1 MDKVVVA
8 IPKKYSDFIDEEVS
22 LVKAIYNHSDI
33 GVIIVKGGNPKTY
46 LSTDVVKKLKEDGAR
61 ELVVMDLLKPK
72 QYFNLI
78 KELRANVLD
87 RMHVILEIF
96 VQHAGSREAQ
106 IQIELAKLRYELSI
120 IKEAVRRAKMGE
132 LHGYLGG
139 GEYGYEKYYTMA
151 VRRVARL
158 RREIEHLRKL
168 REIRRMNREKLG
180 YPHVAIV
187 GYTCAGKTTLFNYI
201 TKNYK
206 PVGPEPFTTLTPK
219 ASSACYNG
227 VKLIFIDTV
236 GFIRD
241 LPPQLI
247 EAFYATLEEIAC
259 SDAIILTVDASK
271 RLSEIKTSIISANN
285 LLESIGAHGKQSVIA
300 LNKVDLVTTERV
312 NEIVEFL
319 GGELKLDL
327 NNVVPISA
335 AKGMNVERL
344 MRKVIEVLPK

>member
-1 MDKVVVA
+1 MSKVVVA
-8 IPKKYSDFIDEEVS
+8 IPKKYSDFIDEEVG
-22 LVKAIYNHSDI
+22 LVKAIYNHSNID
-33 GVIIVKGGNPKTY
+33 VIVIKGGNPKTY
-46 LSTDVVKKLKEDGAR
+46 LSSDIVKKLKEEEVK
-61 ELVVMDLLKPK
+61 ELVVMDLLKPR
-72 QYFNLI
+72 QYFNLL

-87 RMHVILEIF
+87 RMQVILEIF
-96 VQHAGSREAQ
+96 VQHAGSKEAQ

-158 RREIEHLRKL
+158 RREIEHLRNL
-168 REIRRMNREKLG
+168 REIRRKNREKLG

-201 TKNYK
+201 TKNYR

-227 VKLIFIDTV
+227 VKLVFIDTV

-241 LPPQLI
+241 LPPQLV
-247 EAFYATLEEIAC
+247 EAFYATLEEIVY
-259 SDAIILTVDASK
+259 SDVIIVTVDASK
-271 RLSEIKTSIISANN
+271 RLSEIKASITSTNN
-285 LLESIGAHGKQSVIA
+285 ILESIGAHRKQAVIA
-300 LNKVDLVTTERV
+300 LNKIDLVTTSRV
-312 NEIVEFL
+312 EEIVEFL
-319 GGELKLDL
+319 GSKLKIDLD
-327 NNVVPISA
+327 NVVPISA
-335 AKGMNVERL
+335 AKGVNIEKL
-344 MRKVIEVLPK
+344 MEKVIESLPK

>member
-1 MDKVVVA
+1 MSKVVVA
-8 IPKKYSDFIDEEVS
+8 IPKKYSNFMDEEVS

-33 GVIIVKGGNPKTY
+33 DVIVVKGGNSKTY
-46 LSTDVVKKLKEDGAR
+46 LSRDVVKKLKESGAR
-61 ELVVMDLLKPK
+61 ELVVMDLLKPR
-72 QYFNLI
+72 QYFNLL

-87 RMHVILEIF
+87 RMHIILEIF

-168 REIRRMNREKLG
+168 REIRRRNRERLG

-206 PVGPEPFTTLTPK
+206 PVGPEPFTTLNPK

-227 VKLIFIDTV
+227 VKLVFIDTV

-247 EAFYATLEEIAC
+247 EAFYATLEEIVY
-259 SDAIILTVDASK
+259 SDAIIVTVDASK
-271 RLSEIKTSIISANN
+271 RLSEVEASITSTNN
-285 LLESIGAHGKQSVIA
+285 LLESIGAHGKRAVIA
-300 LNKVDLVTTERV
+300 LNKIDLVTSNRV
-312 NEIVEFL
+312 NEILEFL
-319 GGELKLDL
+319 GSKLKLDL

-335 AKGMNVERL
+335 AKGLNIGRLVE
-344 MRKVIEVLPK
+344 KVIEVLPK

>member
-1 MDKVVVA
+1 MSKVVAA
-8 IPKKYSDFIDEEVS
+8 IPRKYSDFIDEEVS
-22 LVKAIYNHSDI
+22 LVKAIYNHSDVD
-33 GVIIVKGGNPKTY
+33 VIIVRGGNPKTY
-46 LSTDVVKKLKEDGAR
+46 LSTDVVKKLKEDGVR
-61 ELVVMDLLKPK
+61 ELVVMDLLKPR

-106 IQIELAKLRYELSI
+106 IQIELAKLRYGLSI

-139 GEYGYEKYYTMA
+139 GEYGYEKYYAMA

-168 REIRRMNREKLG
+168 REIRRVNREKLG

-187 GYTCAGKTTLFNYI
+187 GYTCTGKTTLFNYI
-201 TKNYK
+201 TRNYK

-247 EAFYATLEEIAC
+247 EAFYATLEEIVY
-259 SDAIILTVDASK
+259 SDAIVVTVDASK
-271 RLSEIKTSIISANN
+271 RLSEIKTSIISTNN
-285 LLESIGAHGKQSVIA
+285 LLESIGAHGKQSVVA
-300 LNKVDLVTTERV
+300 LNKIDLVTAERV
-312 NEIVEFL
+312 SEIVEFL
-319 GGELKLDL
+319 GRELNVDL

-335 AKGMNVERL
+335 AKGINIDGL
-344 MRKVIEVLPK
+344 MRRVIEVLPK